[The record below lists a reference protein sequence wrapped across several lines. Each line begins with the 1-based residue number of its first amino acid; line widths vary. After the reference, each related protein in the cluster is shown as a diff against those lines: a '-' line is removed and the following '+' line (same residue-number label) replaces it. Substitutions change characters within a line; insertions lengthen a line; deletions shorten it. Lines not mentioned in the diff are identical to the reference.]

1 MNAKSTFAYAQ
12 GLQKPF
18 YQNTPNP
25 QAYQEYKIGNK
36 SIPFSPYQIKDS
48 NAIYDDKGQKTGY
61 KVNPIGNALND
72 YAGHLFNSDG
82 SPLINSNYLSGSG
95 AKFLG
100 QGLTNMDFGETGAA
114 LANSPYLSGNAMQAL
129 GQGLTDV
136 GLTGMGSTI
145 GGAASSGSLL
155 APVLNSIGSGLSSAA
170 STVGSGLGS
179 AASGL
184 GSAASSIGS
193 QAASL
198 LKFLIL

>member
-18 YQNTPNP
+18 YQTTPNP
-25 QAYQEYKIGNK
+25 QAYKDYKIGNK
-36 SIPFSPYQIKDS
+36 SSTSGPYEIKDS

-61 KVNPIGNALND
+61 KINPIGNALND

-100 QGLTNMDFGETGAA
+100 QGLTNMGFGETGAA

-145 GGAASSGSLL
+145 GGAANSGSLI
-155 APVLNSIGSGLSSAA
+155 APVLNSI
-170 STVGSGLGS
+170 GSGLGS

-184 GSAASSIGS
+184 GSAASTLGS
-193 QAASL
+193 QASSL
-198 LKFLIL
+198 LKFLLL

>member
-1 MNAKSTFAYAQ
+1 MNTKSTFAYAQ

-18 YQNTPNP
+18 YQTTPNP
-25 QAYQEYKIGNK
+25 QAYKDYKIGNK
-36 SIPFSPYQIKDS
+36 SSTSNPYEIKDS

-61 KVNPIGNALND
+61 KNNPIGNALND

-100 QGLTNMDFGETGAA
+100 RGLTNMGFGETGAA

-145 GGAASSGSLL
+145 SGAANSGSLI
-155 APVLNSIGSGLSSAA
+155 APVLNNI
-170 STVGSGLGS
+170 GSGLGS

-184 GSAASSIGS
+184 GSAASTLGS
-193 QAASL
+193 QASSL
-198 LKFLIL
+198 LKFLLL